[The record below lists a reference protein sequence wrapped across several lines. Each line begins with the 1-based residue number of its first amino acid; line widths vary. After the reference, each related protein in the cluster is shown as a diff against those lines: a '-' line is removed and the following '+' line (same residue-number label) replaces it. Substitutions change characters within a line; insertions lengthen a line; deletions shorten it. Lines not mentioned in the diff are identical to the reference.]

1 MICLLTLTLSM
12 PRSLNIKKKLTG
24 KTLEANAMRNKRYY
38 NYIIMDASALYKL
51 LERCDTD
58 ELDVA

>member
-1 MICLLTLTLSM
+1 M

-24 KTLEANAMRNKRYY
+24 KTFEANAMRNKRYY